1 MDQGSFVGWRALGR
15 QPVLHFSWTYQ
26 HSLDEAAVLRLNQ
39 SISQGFLGR
48 VIQRSPL
55 PWGRHRW
62 VAPATIPPVTWFR
75 DPIPLE
81 HLPKWRSSM
90 VSLPVD
96 PEQGPG
102 WRMAVQ
108 LLEGGGWAL
117 SILISHTIGDAE
129 ACSTAI
135 ADAAAGR
142 KFRHQF
148 PAPSWRWSPARLA
161 SDSLESLKTL
171 PDVLKAIT
179 ALVRRSRAKG
189 AVLAPPANQPQKIS
203 QLGPMPEVVMPLLKV
218 VIHEPE
224 CEARAA
230 DLGVTVN
237 VILAAFAARIA
248 FRMGRVDVAG
258 RVQLVLP
265 VSNRQP
271 DDLRGNALQSISVMA
286 DPESCHSTPRTLQS
300 AVQAAL
306 LALRRHGDPISP
318 LLPLVPY
325 VPIWLARR
333 SERMILSADLS
344 VGCSL
349 VGKLPEEFANLC
361 GEAIHFEL
369 YTLERF
375 SVSEIERLGGRLF
388 LVSYRL
394 NGQVLVSIEG
404 YATGSVTDLDALK
417 IRVSAAMADLGL
429 EGAVC

>member
-1 MDQGSFVGWRALGR
+1 
-15 QPVLHFSWTYQ
+15 
-26 HSLDEAAVLRLNQ
+26 
-39 SISQGFLGR
+39 
-48 VIQRSPL
+48 
-55 PWGRHRW
+55 
-62 VAPATIPPVTWFR
+62 
-75 DPIPLE
+75 
-81 HLPKWRSSM
+81 
-90 VSLPVD
+90 
-96 PEQGPG
+96 
-102 WRMAVQ
+102 MAVQ

-142 KFRHQF
+142 QFRHRF

-161 SDSLESLKTL
+161 RDSLESLKAL
-171 PDVLKAIT
+171 PEVLTAIT
-179 ALVRRSRAKG
+179 GFVRRPRAKG
-189 AVLAPPANQPQKIS
+189 GVLAPLTNQPQKTS
-203 QLGPMPEVVMPLLKV
+203 QPGPMPEVVMPLLQA
-218 VIHEPE
+218 VINERA

-248 FRMGRVDVAG
+248 LRMGRVDVAG

-286 DPESCHSTPRTLQS
+286 DPESCHINPRMLQS
-300 AVQAAL
+300 AVKAAL
-306 LALRRHGDPISP
+306 LALRRHGDPMSV

-325 VPIWLARR
+325 VPLWLARH
-333 SERMILSADLS
+333 SERMALSGDQS

-349 VGKLPEEFANLC
+349 VGELPEEFTNLC
-361 GEAIHFEL
+361 GEAMHFEL
-369 YTLERF
+369 STLERF
-375 SVSEIERLGGRLF
+375 SVPEIERLGGRLF

-394 NGQVLVSIEG
+394 NGQVLVSIAG
-404 YATGSVTDLDALK
+404 YATGSVTDLGALK
-417 IRVSAAMADLGL
+417 MRVSAAMADLRL